1 MTKIRRFD
9 NFQHRFSFISPA
21 DQFDLY
27 FHRFLESDLGKIY
40 SAIPWNSLVNTFGLD
55 DSKKGPVSMFSPQ
68 GKLALM
74 FLKHYACCSDKRL
87 VEQLNGNMEYQFFC
101 GIALGSERITNEK
114 LLWESVEWSYRQ
126 LKSICKALRIKPPR
140 TKYLKWKRRN
150 ISYSKMRR
158 KTKSKRR
165 SLTRSLLLL
174 LNKINAELRKLEK
187 AYNLQM
193 PKRYYQR

>member
-1 MTKIRRFD
+1 
-9 NFQHRFSFISPA
+9 
-21 DQFDLY
+21 
-27 FHRFLESDLGKIY
+27 
-40 SAIPWNSLVNTFGLD
+40 
-55 DSKKGPVSMFSPQ
+55 
-68 GKLALM
+68 
-74 FLKHYACCSDKRL
+74 
-87 VEQLNGNMEYQFFC
+87 MEYQFFC
-101 GIALGSERITNEK
+101 GIALGSERITNYKIVSEIRCELAKRLAIDNLQQVLFDSWSPHISNKHSITMDATCYESEVRYSTNEK